1 MMRLAVF
8 ASGEGSNFEAIV
20 QACSDGR
27 LDAQVVLMVCDRPG
41 APVVQKAAL
50 RGVESFVFS
59 PREYACK
66 ADYETQILS
75 RLKALDVDLICLAGY
90 MRIVSEV
97 LLRAYEGRILN
108 IHPSLL
114 PAFKGARAVEQAL
127 EYGVKVFGVTVHY
140 VSAEL
145 DSGKIIA
152 QRAFEYEGDSA
163 QQVHA
168 LGQIIEHTLYPEAIQ
183 KVINELKQ

>member
-1 MMRLAVF
+1 
-8 ASGEGSNFEAIV
+8 
-20 QACSDGR
+20 
-27 LDAQVVLMVCDRPG
+27 
-41 APVVQKAAL
+41 
-50 RGVESFVFS
+50 
-59 PREYACK
+59 
-66 ADYETQILS
+66 
-75 RLKALDVDLICLAGY
+75 

-168 LGQIIEHTLYPEAIQ
+168 LGQKIEHTLYPEAIR

>member
-8 ASGEGSNFEAIV
+8 ASGEGSNFEAIAK
-20 QACSDGR
+20 ACSDGR
-27 LDAQVVLMVCDRPG
+27 LDARVVLMVCDRPG
-41 APVVQKAAL
+41 APVVEKARRMGIA
-50 RGVESFVFS
+50 SFVFS
-59 PREYACK
+59 PR
-66 ADYETQILS
+66 DYESKSSYETEILGE
-75 RLKALDVDLICLAGY
+75 LKRREVDLICLAGY

-97 LLRAYEGRILN
+97 LLRPYEGRILN

-114 PAFKGARAVEQAL
+114 PSFKGAHAVEQAL

-145 DSGKIIA
+145 DSGRIIA
-152 QRAFEYEGDSA
+152 QRSFEYEGDSA

-168 LGQIIEHTLYPEAIQ
+168 LGQKIEHELYPEAIQ
-183 KVINELKQ
+183 KVINELK